1 MLAELCPPALIYLIF
16 STTQVVIDTIKGF
29 YNTAF
34 LKIWVTFAF
43 TILLNVLCQRGLGI
57 VSWIIVFVPFILM
70 TLIISILLIMFGLNP
85 TTGRTKVYKKGQRQR
100 KPIDLDGNDHKEVG
114 KDGGGIGPPWSWG
127 KKSVPGV
134 PQSPGKKSVP
144 GVPQSPGGQ
153 GYIVKPIVVPPDQ
166 IQQAYVKPLQ
176 GDKTPNGMQRGPDS
190 ELKEEHEESVDKT
203 AGGKTSGSSQKA
215 MDDQKAKRAWGD
227 GKAWPTGSPGGEK
240 PSSRAGEANNNCQAF
255 CNAACTPQCK
265 SWKCPNC
272 IPPAPA
278 NLAATC
284 KSASAACNQACT
296 APAAQV
302 CLVDQ
307 NYLDPRKE
315 CIGWAPCMV
324 LNKVNRGSLAA
335 GLPAGSPKHA
345 AVATAAGGLG
355 NEDDANMMEGGDR
368 YAQAQVV
375 RGNFAD
381 TGGFGGQA
389 TAAGGG
395 DQSHPGEEKPATA

>member
-85 TTGRTKVYKKGQRQR
+85 TTGRTKVYKKGQPQR
-100 KPIDLDGNDHKEVG
+100 KPIDIDGGGHGHKEVG

-127 KKSVPGV
+127 KNSVPGV
-134 PQSPGKKSVP
+134 PQAPGKKSVP
-144 GVPQSPGGQ
+144 AVPQSPGGQ

-166 IQQAYVKPLQ
+166 IQQAYAKPLQ
-176 GDKTPNGMQRGPDS
+176 GDKTPNGMQRGPNS
-190 ELKEEHEESVDKT
+190 ELKDEFDKPNIKT
-203 AGGKTSGSSQKA
+203 AGGKTSGGAQKA

-227 GKAWPTGSPGGEK
+227 GKAWPSGSPGGEQ
-240 PSSRAGEANNNCQAF
+240 PSSRAGEANSNCQAF
-255 CNAACTPQCK
+255 CNASCTPQCK

-284 KSASAACNQACT
+284 KSANAACSQACT

-307 NYLDPRKE
+307 NYLDPRQE

-324 LNKVNRGSLAA
+324 LNKVNSGGLAA

-345 AVATAAGGLG
+345 AVANSAGGMG
-355 NEDDANMMEGGDR
+355 GGDHAGEDDDP

-375 RGNFAD
+375 RGNFGD
-381 TGGFGGQA
+381 TGGYGGQA
-389 TAAGGG
+389 SGGG
-395 DQSHPGEEKPATA
+395 PQHDAGDPPTEPSGH